1 VSIVGRLSRP
11 HATQKE
17 EECVTKHESSK
28 LTSEMMDERPIS
40 SHCRRNGLR
49 RFKRPRCLSASFT
62 RACFFGYHI
71 QQKKEVETCGF
82 ISLTLISTCLVLL
95 PHWYLVRCPG
105 LWEDTGNL
113 SLNGWAICQPPS
125 NSKSGMHTHLSYL
138 QGKGVI
144 FDREILPALVT
155 CVTWTHTLSVFQT
168 GTKHFPILCLVS

>member
-1 VSIVGRLSRP
+1 
-11 HATQKE
+11 
-17 EECVTKHESSK
+17 
-28 LTSEMMDERPIS
+28 MDERPIS

-144 FDREILPALVT
+144 FDREILPALVN
-155 CVTWTHTLSVFQT
+155 CVTWTHTLSVFKQEPNIFLFCAWFRESGGMSCPAVLDSPET
-168 GTKHFPILCLVS
+168 PAWSSPCSWISFSELS